1 MFFAPNFSIYYF
13 FKHALFSVYLSF
25 SKLNHYTISL
35 FQNKSQTE
43 KEMLKKAA
51 RLVFLVTVQDNQFI
65 VNVYH
70 FIIMNI
76 VMNYLYIY
84 IHAKIALVLTA
95 FSKDIL
101 CLIHQYG

>member
-1 MFFAPNFSIYYF
+1 M
-13 FKHALFSVYLSF
+13 SF
-25 SKLNHYTISL
+25 SKLSHYTISL

-70 FIIMNI
+70 FITMNI
-76 VMNYLYIY
+76 VMNYLHIY
-84 IHAKIALVLTA
+84 IHGKLP
-95 FSKDIL
+95 
-101 CLIHQYG
+101 